1 MEQGKDLVDEG
12 VLWEL
17 NRTKA
22 QLSKRRKMIELLQSY
37 NRIDKQKLYEL
48 THKK

>member
-1 MEQGKDLVDEG
+1 MESEKDFRDEG

-37 NRIDKQKLYEL
+37 NRLDKQKLYEL